1 MMNLLNL
8 SLPESI
14 QTFVEHQ
21 VAKGGYANANEYILD
36 LLRQEQVKIE
46 RVESLLLEG
55 LESGEPIELTDEWW
69 DQKRSQFLRK
79 ASERER
85 SHCNLTI

>member
-8 SLPESI
+8 FLPESI
-14 QTFVEHQ
+14 QTFVEQQ

-69 DQKRSQFLRK
+69 DQKRSQLIQHFQP
-79 ASERER
+79 E
-85 SHCNLTI
+85 

>member
-1 MMNLLNL
+1 MNLLNL

-14 QTFVEHQ
+14 QTFVEQQ
-21 VAKGGYANANEYILD
+21 VAKGGYGNANEYILD

-69 DQKRSQFLRK
+69 DQKRSQLIQHFQP
-79 ASERER
+79 E
-85 SHCNLTI
+85 

>member
-21 VAKGGYANANEYILD
+21 VVKGGYANANEYILD

-69 DQKRSQFLRK
+69 DQKRSQLIQHFQP
-79 ASERER
+79 E
-85 SHCNLTI
+85 

>member
-14 QTFVEHQ
+14 QTFVEQQ

-69 DQKRSQFLRK
+69 DQKRSQLIQHFQP
-79 ASERER
+79 E
-85 SHCNLTI
+85 